1 MAAATVTTKKL
12 VWNTPDAP
20 TLATADTTDGAYV
33 TPSNDEAT
41 VLILTASG
49 ALTATVNAGDGIQ
62 GVDDLSVTFSAAGTK
77 YLSVES
83 GRYKITS
90 GANKGKILVKTSA
103 SGLTVGCL
111 ALPR

>member
-1 MAAATVTTKKL
+1 MAAATVTTKRL
-12 VWNTPDAP
+12 TWNTPD
-20 TLATADTTDGAYV
+20 TATMAAADTTDGAYV
-33 TPSNDEAT
+33 TPLNDEAT
-41 VLILTASG
+41 VLILTASA
-49 ALTATVNAGDGIQ
+49 ALTATVKAGDGVQ
-62 GVDDLSVTFSAAGTK
+62 GVEDLSVAFAAAGTK

-83 GRYKITS
+83 GRYKLTK

>member
-12 VWNTPDAP
+12 KWNEADSV
-20 TLATADTTDGAYV
+20 TLATADATDGAYV
-33 TPSNDEAT
+33 TPANDEAT
-41 VLILTASG
+41 VLILTASA
-49 ALTATVNAGDGIQ
+49 ALTATVKAGDGIQ
-62 GVDDLSVTFSAAGTK
+62 GVADLEVSMTNGATK

-90 GANKGKILVKTSA
+90 GPNAGKILVKTSA
-103 SGLTVGCL
+103 AGLTVGCL